1 MPGHFRVVIDPL
13 YGPFKLDPF
22 LYELICQPEVQRLRE
37 VRLSN
42 INSLL
47 LPGSSNIS
55 RFEHSLG
62 TAHLASIVVS
72 EMAVPHDQR
81 LNLVCAALL
90 HDVTITPFGHLMEEA
105 FHYAGLPFD
114 HETRLREIFGGGLD
128 LGNIDLQVFE
138 GKTVGFRGVLD
149 KKDFKKHGASVQAVL
164 SLKSGEGVLGR
175 LIQGTIDLDNI
186 DNVCRMAYH
195 IGISFRRELPIE
207 LAKSFF
213 IYKGQ
218 LSFDS
223 KKKTLIVEWL
233 NLRETLYNILMTN
246 PIDFAAKS
254 MLIEAIRLGLKGS
267 TDYPPLLTDRD
278 WKLTDS
284 QLIYLLGQYKPA
296 ETLIRRLRTG
306 DFFDLI
312 GLFWMDKDA
321 FYQKHLDSSRSI
333 LEFRSLLGDKFKCR
347 SEDILIYF
355 IKDKR
360 TRAIGGIAF
369 RDRIKPEDIQSETIG
384 VDSNRLLLGI
394 SLAKR
399 IFPTQQSKSASFEF
413 VRQITGDQ
421 SIQFCR
427 PEEHIPIST
436 PKKLHGQM
444 TIFQ

>member
-1 MPGHFRVVIDPL
+1 MSGQFRVVIDAL
-13 YGPFKLDPF
+13 YGSFKLDSF

-72 EMAVPHDQR
+72 EMSLPHDQR

-105 FHYAGLPFD
+105 FHYADLPFD
-114 HETRLREIFGGGLD
+114 HETRLRQIFGGEVE
-128 LGNIDLQVFE
+128 LGNIDVQVFE
-138 GKTVGFRGVLD
+138 GKTVGFRRVLD
-149 KKDFKKHGASVQAVL
+149 KKEFKKHGANIQAVL
-164 SLKSGEGVLGR
+164 SLKSGEGALGR
-175 LIQGTIDLDNI
+175 LIKGSIDLDNI
-186 DNVCRMAYH
+186 DNICRMAYH

-207 LAKSFF
+207 LSKAFF
-213 IYKGQ
+213 IYNHE

-223 KKKTLIVEWL
+223 KKKGLIVEWL

-254 MLIEAIRLGLKGS
+254 MLVEAIRLGLVGS
-267 TDYPPLLTDRD
+267 GEYPPLLTNND

-284 QLIYLLGQYKPA
+284 ELIYSLGQYKPA

-312 GLFWMDKDA
+312 ALFWMDGDA
-321 FYQKHLDSSRSI
+321 FYQKNLRSSSSI
-333 LEFRSLLGDKFKCR
+333 LNFRSLLATKLRCVPGDV
-347 SEDILIYF
+347 LIYL

-360 TRAIGGIAF
+360 SRTITGITF
-369 RDRIKPEDIQSETIG
+369 RDRIRPQDIQSEIIG
-384 VDSNRLLLGI
+384 SESNRLLLGI
-394 SLAKR
+394 CSGKR
-399 IFPTQQSKSASFEF
+399 ALPTQQSQSICLEF
-413 VRQITGDQ
+413 VRQITDDQ
-421 SIQFCR
+421 SIRVCR
-427 PEEHIPIST
+427 PEEHVLIST
-436 PKKLHGQM
+436 PRKLQGQM
-444 TIFQ
+444 SLFQ